1 MPGVGR
7 WRAPRALSVR
17 WKAELGDHVI
27 RLAWSP
33 DGTRLAAAEVSGPVT
48 LFDIA
53 TGTAQVRLAG
63 HDFGTTD
70 LAWHPTA
77 DLIATAG
84 QDGHARLWDTKTGE
98 LRGACPAGAA
108 WVEHVAWAPAA
119 DRLAVAAGR
128 KLTLWDGA
136 GRRVRSYPDAKST
149 IADLAWSRDGR
160 TFTTAAYGG
169 LTQWSADAD
178 EPCHHF
184 EHEGSCLAIAW
195 SPDEKFVAA
204 GNQDATIHFWRRP
217 DGDDAQMFGYLG
229 KVRELSWDRTSRFL
243 ATGGAPVV
251 TVWDFAGAGPED
263 TTPLSLEA
271 HEETLT
277 QVAFSPLGPLLATAA
292 GDGQI
297 FLWLVDPARD
307 KPILSHALTSG
318 VSQLAWTPDGRT
330 LAVGGDEGEVVVL
343 AVS

>member
-7 WRAPRALSVR
+7 WRAPRTLSVR
-17 WKAELGDHVI
+17 WKAELGDHII

-53 TGTAQVRLAG
+53 TGTPKVRLPG

-70 LAWHPTA
+70 LAWHPKL
-77 DLIATAG
+77 DLLATAG
-84 QDGHARLWDTKTGE
+84 QDGHARLWDSRTGE
-98 LRGACPAGAA
+98 AKVACPAGAA
-108 WVEHVAWAPAA
+108 WVEHVAWGP

-128 KLTLWDGA
+128 KLSLWSSDGE
-136 GRRVRSYPDAKST
+136 RLRTYPDAKST
-149 IADLAWSRDGR
+149 IADLKWSRDGR
-160 TFTTAAYGG
+160 AFTTAAYGG
-169 LTQWSADAD
+169 LTQWSPERDDAR
-178 EPCHHF
+178 HRF

-217 DGDDAQMFGYLG
+217 KGDDSQMFGYLS

-243 ATGGAPVV
+243 ATGGAPAV
-251 TVWDFAGAGPED
+251 TMWDFSGAGPED
-263 TTPLSLEA
+263 TTPLTLEG

-277 QVAFSPLGPLLATAA
+277 QVVFSPIGPLLATAA
-292 GDGQI
+292 GDGQVM
-297 FLWLVDPARD
+297 LWLIDPARD
-307 KPILSHALTSG
+307 KPILSHALTAG
-318 VSQLAWTPDGRT
+318 ISQLAWTPDGRT
-330 LAVGGDEGEVVVL
+330 LAVGSDEGEVVVL
-343 AVS
+343 SVS

>member
-33 DGTRLAAAEVSGPVT
+33 DGTRLAAAEVSGPVA

-108 WVEHVAWAPAA
+108 WVEHVAWAPIG

-169 LTQWSADAD
+169 L
-178 EPCHHF
+178 
-184 EHEGSCLAIAW
+184 
-195 SPDEKFVAA
+195 
-204 GNQDATIHFWRRP
+204 RRRLP
-217 DGDDAQMFGYLG
+217 PRRG
-229 KVRELSWDRTSRFL
+229 W
-243 ATGGAPVV
+243 
-251 TVWDFAGAGPED
+251 
-263 TTPLSLEA
+263 
-271 HEETLT
+271 
-277 QVAFSPLGPLLATAA
+277 LLLDHRPR
-292 GDGQI
+292 G
-297 FLWLVDPARD
+297 
-307 KPILSHALTSG
+307 
-318 VSQLAWTPDGRT
+318 
-330 LAVGGDEGEVVVL
+330 
-343 AVS
+343 